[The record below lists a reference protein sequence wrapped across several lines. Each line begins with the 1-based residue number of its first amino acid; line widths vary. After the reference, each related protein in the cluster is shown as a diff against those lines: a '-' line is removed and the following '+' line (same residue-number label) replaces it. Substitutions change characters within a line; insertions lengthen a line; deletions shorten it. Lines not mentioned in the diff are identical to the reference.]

1 MKDFKISVIISSKWV
16 KENNN
21 LRINNLLMETIF
33 IFAIRRPLKN
43 PPLGLFK
50 AILGRRH
57 ENKSKSFPKHAVRFL
72 CDIYKPRYRASKL
85 YDEDSWVLSNVE
97 SDWGPTLQPGPL
109 YIFLFIQ
116 LIKSATV
123 HQLGSVISH
132 YSFWW
137 CCYTWKW
144 SCRGTD
150 RTIFILCFPN
160 YIIYIFL
167 TPLIGIIGILEAV
180 PSQPWTPLSHLQQTV
195 VRCAVGVTEEF
206 KAGMGLP
213 QGSL

>member
-109 YIFLFIQ
+109 YIFLFLQ
-116 LIKSATV
+116 LINPI
-123 HQLGSVISH
+123 QQGE
-132 YSFWW
+132 
-137 CCYTWKW
+137 
-144 SCRGTD
+144 G
-150 RTIFILCFPN
+150 N
-160 YIIYIFL
+160 IYPPPPEGFFNF
-167 TPLIGIIGILEAV
+167 
-180 PSQPWTPLSHLQQTV
+180 
-195 VRCAVGVTEEF
+195 R
-206 KAGMGLP
+206 
-213 QGSL
+213 